1 MSNLLTLK
9 FYTFGGLPTMKVKRK
24 YIVNLSNQFK
34 IKALI
39 ETGTYFGQSTKYFS
53 KNFDQVYTIELS
65 QELHDFVKESNS
77 KVNIKFYQGDSSEI
91 LKLIVKELP
100 YKCTFFLDA
109 HASGGV
115 TVYGE
120 TVSPV
125 KIELG
130 ILANFPYLKESLLIL
145 DDARGFDGTNSYPTI
160 EEIKDWAKELNLGKV
175 YKVLDMIIIEPNSN

>member
-1 MSNLLTLK
+1 MI
-9 FYTFGGLPTMKVKRK
+9 VKRK
-24 YIVNLSNQFK
+24 YIANLSKKFNIK
-34 IKALI
+34 ILI

-65 QELHDFVKESNS
+65 QKLYNFVRKINS
-77 KVNIKFYQGDSSEI
+77 RVNIKFYQGDSSEI

-100 YKCTFFLDA
+100 LKSTFFLDA

-160 EEIKDWAKELNLGKV
+160 KEIKDWAKELNLGKV
-175 YKVLDMIIIEPNSN
+175 YKVLDMIIIEPISN

>member
-1 MSNLLTLK
+1 M
-9 FYTFGGLPTMKVKRK
+9 
-24 YIVNLSNQFK
+24 
-34 IKALI
+34 
-39 ETGTYFGQSTKYFS
+39 
-53 KNFDQVYTIELS
+53 
-65 QELHDFVKESNS
+65 
-77 KVNIKFYQGDSSEI
+77 
-91 LKLIVKELP
+91 
-100 YKCTFFLDA
+100 
-109 HASGGV
+109 

-160 EEIKDWAKELNLGKV
+160 EEIKDWAKELNLGNV